1 MEPYMNDTDIER
13 LKEIFVTRREC
24 DLITDDINKKL
35 SNDSVELALIK
46 QQLSTITWVAKTTL
60 AAVLTTL
67 VGMII
72 TYFH

>member
-1 MEPYMNDTDIER
+1 MEPHVSDTDIER